1 MICVNT
7 ERRMKMIMKSGVL
20 KSVAIVLACV
30 VVYAV
35 IGEAIG
41 AAIDGM
47 LVVM

>member
-30 VVYAV
+30 VVYVV
-35 IGEAIG
+35 IGKAIG
-41 AAIDGM
+41 AAMDGM
-47 LVVM
+47 PVVM